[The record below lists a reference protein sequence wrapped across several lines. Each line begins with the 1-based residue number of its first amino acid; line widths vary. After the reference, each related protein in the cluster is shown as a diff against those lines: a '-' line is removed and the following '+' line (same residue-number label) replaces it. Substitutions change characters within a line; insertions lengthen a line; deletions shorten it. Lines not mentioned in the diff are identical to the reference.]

1 MRKLIGALLA
11 AALLAGPGIAHARI
25 ASWTLNSSDETSV
38 ELERAVGACASPDL
52 VFVSIAFMPSGTTEY
67 VDDEPLPEG
76 QQYCY
81 RVRVRN
87 LVAESPW
94 SEPAEWLE
102 PKMPPLKGS
111 WTFCAVEY
119 KSCGFSGTREV
130 RFGVD
135 GAYVQ
140 RVLSDGTACTATV
153 FGDPALGTP
162 KHCDY
167 R

>member
-11 AALLAGPGIAHARI
+11 AALLAGPGIAQARI
-25 ASWTLNSSDETSV
+25 ASWTLNSVDETSV
-38 ELERAVGACASPDL
+38 ELERAVGACAWSDL
-52 VFVSIAFMPSGTTEY
+52 VFVSIAVMPSGTTEY

-102 PKMPPLKGS
+102 PKLPPLKDSRTAGEGS
-111 WTFCAVEY
+111 WTFCALEY
-119 KSCGFSGTREV
+119 KSCSFSGTREV

-140 RVLSDGTACTATV
+140 RVLSDGTACSAAV
-153 FGDPALGTP
+153 F
-162 KHCDY
+162 
-167 R
+167 